1 MKKIHQKAAIFWFEL
16 RDVGILQMFYLEA
29 VLQRTIVDI
38 SRIFGTWFGGKD
50 CWFVP
55 IYSNSSVEEIGG
67 LDGFLFEAA
76 QNVEVF
82 SNIQD

>member
-1 MKKIHQKAAIFWFEL
+1 VLGSAAIFWFGL

-50 CWFVP
+50 CWLCT
-55 IYSNSSVEEIGG
+55 YNSS
-67 LDGFLFEAA
+67 AK
-76 QNVEVF
+76 EV
-82 SNIQD
+82 